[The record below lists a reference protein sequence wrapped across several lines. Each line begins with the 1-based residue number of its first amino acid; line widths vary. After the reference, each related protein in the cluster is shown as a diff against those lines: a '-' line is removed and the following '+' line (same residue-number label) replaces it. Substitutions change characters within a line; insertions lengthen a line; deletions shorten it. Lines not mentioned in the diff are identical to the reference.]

1 MTTTATDQTYAP
13 VTGGPMKANAVVV
26 QKARAAIQS
35 KDGKVFLTGQR
46 GEVLRVLEIG
56 KRLTRSGTFRVNVG
70 GLGWTEPNDYWT
82 LEVW

>member
-1 MTTTATDQTYAP
+1 MTATTTDQATGRRMMRADA
-13 VTGGPMKANAVVV
+13 AVV
-26 QKARAAIQS
+26 QKARAAIQG
-35 KDGKVFLTGQR
+35 DGKVFLVGQG